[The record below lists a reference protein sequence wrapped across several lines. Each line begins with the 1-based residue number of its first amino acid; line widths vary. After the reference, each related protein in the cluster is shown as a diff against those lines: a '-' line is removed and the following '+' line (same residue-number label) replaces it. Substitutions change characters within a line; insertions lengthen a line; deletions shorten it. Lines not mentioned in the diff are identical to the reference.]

1 MNNKSDMH
9 SGRALSAI
17 LKTLVMV
24 CAVLTFAVLVFLI
37 AFILVKGVAYLKPG
51 LFAWEYTSENVSLIP
66 AAVNTVVMTV
76 LTLLIA
82 VPIGVFAAVFLV
94 EYSGKGSKIVQII
107 RMTAETLSGIPSIV
121 YGLFGLMFFAT
132 NTGVG
137 AVHFIRRLYHGHHD
151 FTIDHADNRGS
162 TQGCAGCL
170 QRSQFW
176 IGSGQTADHF

>member
-51 LFAWEYTSENVSLIP
+51 LFAWKYTSENVSLIP

-94 EYSGKGSKIVQII
+94 EYSGVRSF
-107 RMTAETLSGIPSIV
+107 R
-121 YGLFGLMFFAT
+121 LF
-132 NTGVG
+132 V
-137 AVHFIRRLYHGHHD
+137 
-151 FTIDHADNRGS
+151 
-162 TQGCAGCL
+162 
-170 QRSQFW
+170 
-176 IGSGQTADHF
+176 